1 MKKILFFITLCLVF
15 LSCKPTDYVGEEI
28 HVAGKTLVKNLL
40 PITETEILISFN
52 ETECNI
58 YDVNHQSKEFVQYDN
73 YGTYVNIPDYGKLY
87 YLGNNEYKLVKKNRR
102 VYILKDDILNSQNSQ
117 SFF

>member
-15 LSCKPTDYVGEEI
+15 LSCETTDYVGEEI
-28 HVAGKTLVKNLL
+28 HVEGKTLVKNLL
-40 PITETEILISFN
+40 PIQETEILISFN
-52 ETECNI
+52 DRECNI
-58 YDVNHQSKEFVQYDN
+58 YDINHHSESFTQYDN

-102 VYILKDDILNSQNSQ
+102 VYILKDDILNSQ

>member
-28 HVAGKTLVKNLL
+28 HVAGKTLIKNLL
-40 PITETEILISFN
+40 PITDTEILISFN
-52 ETECNI
+52 EKECII
-58 YDVNHQSKEFVQYDN
+58 YDKNHHGDYSILYDN

-87 YLGNNEYKLVKKNRR
+87 YIGNNEYKLVKKNRR
-102 VYILKDDILNSQNSQ
+102 VYILKDDILNSQ

>member
-15 LSCKPTDYVGEEI
+15 LSCEPTDYVGEEI

-40 PITETEILISFN
+40 PITDTEIQISFN
-52 ETECNI
+52 EKECNI
-58 YDVNHQSKEFVQYDN
+58 YDVNHHGEYSILYDN

-102 VYILKDDILNSQNSQ
+102 VYILKDDILNSQ